1 MQYLQGQN
9 RKAMKK
15 LVIIEDNEKLR
26 QELSTFFQNNQFEV
40 ACITE
45 FDQVVSEAIRIHPDL
60 ILLDLNLPGTDG
72 IYLCQQMRKIS
83 DIPVII
89 ITARNTEVD
98 ELISMTYG
106 ADDFV
111 TKPFNTQI
119 LLARVNNILRRME
132 RMTKSVVAIDGFVFD
147 SAKGCILAGEKEIEL
162 TKNEMRILAI
172 LIEHRG
178 SIVSRNTMMDAL
190 WDSDLFV
197 DDNTLTVNINR
208 LRKKLEE
215 AGAKDVIET
224 KRGQGYI
231 IR

>member
-1 MQYLQGQN
+1 
-9 RKAMKK
+9 MKK
-15 LVIIEDNEKLR
+15 LLIIEDNPKLR
-26 QELSTFFQNNQFEV
+26 EELRTFFTNNQFHV
-40 ACITE
+40 DAITE
-45 FDQVVSEAIRIHPDL
+45 FDQIIPQAIQIDPDL

-72 IYLCQQMRKIS
+72 LYVCQEFRKLS

-106 ADDFV
+106 ADDFI

-119 LLARVNNILRRME
+119 LLARVNNILRRLE
-132 RMTKSVVAIDGFVFD
+132 RTTKTSIAMNGFLFD
-147 SAKGCILAGEKEIEL
+147 MAKSCIMVGEKEVEL
-162 TKNEMRILAI
+162 TKNETKILSI
-172 LIEHRG
+172 LIENRG
-178 SIVSRNTMMDAL
+178 SIVSRNKMMDAL
-190 WDSDLFV
+190 WDNDMFV

-215 AGAKDVIET
+215 AGVSNVIET

-231 IR
+231 VQ

>member
-1 MQYLQGQN
+1 
-9 RKAMKK
+9 MKK
-15 LVIIEDNEKLR
+15 LAIIEDNEKLR
-26 QELSTFFQNNQFEV
+26 EELSAFFRNNHFEV
-40 ACITE
+40 ECIRE
-45 FDQVVSEAIRIHPDL
+45 FDQLITEAIRIHPDL

-72 IYLCQQMRKIS
+72 LYVCQELRKIS
-83 DIPVII
+83 EIPIII

-106 ADDFV
+106 ADDFI

-119 LLARVNNILRRME
+119 LLARVNSILRRME
-132 RMTKSVVAIDGFVFD
+132 RTSKSVIAMDGFLFD
-147 SAKGCILAGEKEIEL
+147 PGKSSILVGDKEVEL
-162 TKNEMRILAI
+162 TKNEVRILSI

-178 SIVSRNTMMDAL
+178 TIVSRNTMMDAL
-190 WDSDLFV
+190 WDSDLFI

-215 AGAKDVIET
+215 VGLKEVIET

-231 IR
+231 VR

>member
-1 MQYLQGQN
+1 
-9 RKAMKK
+9 MKK
-15 LVIIEDNEKLR
+15 LAIIEDNEKLR
-26 QELSTFFQNNQFEV
+26 EELSAFFRNNHFEV
-40 ACITE
+40 ECIRE
-45 FDQVVSEAIRIHPDL
+45 FDKLITEAIRIHPDL

-72 IYLCQQMRKIS
+72 LYVCQELRKIS
-83 DIPVII
+83 EIPIII

-106 ADDFV
+106 ADDFI

-119 LLARVNNILRRME
+119 LLARVNSILRRME
-132 RMTKSVVAIDGFVFD
+132 RTSKSVIAMDGFLFD
-147 SAKGCILAGEKEIEL
+147 PGKSSILVGDKEVEL
-162 TKNEMRILAI
+162 TKNEVRILSI

-178 SIVSRNTMMDAL
+178 TIVSRNTMMDAL
-190 WDSDLFV
+190 WDSDLFI

-215 AGAKDVIET
+215 VGLKEVIET

-231 IR
+231 VR

>member
-1 MQYLQGQN
+1 
-9 RKAMKK
+9 MKR

-26 QELSTFFQNNQFEV
+26 EELASFFRNNH
-40 ACITE
+40 
-45 FDQVVSEAIRIHPDL
+45 FDVVCVKAFDHLVTDVLNETPDL
-60 ILLDLNLPGTDG
+60 ILLDLNLPNSDG
-72 IYLCQQMRKIS
+72 LYVCQEFRKVS
-83 DIPVII
+83 DVPIII

-119 LLARVNNILRRME
+119 LLARVNNILKRLE
-132 RMTKSVVAIDGFVFD
+132 RGGKSQIIMDGFLFDVTKS
-147 SAKGCILAGEKEIEL
+147 CIIVNGEEIEL
-162 TKNEMRILAI
+162 TKNEMKILSV
-172 LIEHRG
+172 LIENRG
-178 SIVSRNTMMDAL
+178 VIVSRDTIISAL
-190 WDSDLFV
+190 WDSDMFV

-215 AGAKDVIET
+215 AGLKEVIET

-231 IR
+231 VR

>member
-1 MQYLQGQN
+1 MQKQN
-9 RKAMKK
+9 RKSMKK
-15 LVIIEDNEKLR
+15 LAIIEDNEKLR
-26 QELSTFFQNNQFEV
+26 EELAVFFKNNQFQVE
-40 ACITE
+40 CITE
-45 FDQVVSEAIRIHPDL
+45 FDHIVNEAIRIQPDL

-72 IYLCQQMRKIS
+72 IYICQELRKIS
-83 DIPVII
+83 DTPIVI

-106 ADDFV
+106 ADDFI

-119 LLARVNNILRRME
+119 LLVRVNNILKRME
-132 RMTKSVVAIDGFVFD
+132 RAGKSVIAMDGFIFD
-147 SAKGCILAGEKEIEL
+147 PAKSCIIVGQDEIEL
-162 TKNEMRILAI
+162 TKNEMKILSI
-172 LIEHRG
+172 LIENRG
-178 SIVSRNTMMDAL
+178 SIVSRNKMMDSL
-190 WDSDLFV
+190 WDSDLFI

-215 AGAKDVIET
+215 TGIQDVIET